1 MSRRPAI
8 RDTVL
13 DIRPE
18 VVITRHEYTV
28 FRLRCGACGHEREIR
43 HEIYPSPP
51 SGPPS
56 PAIPRTSRCTRCGR
70 VCRTDNANMPEVT
83 PW

>member
-1 MSRRPAI
+1 MTARPAI

-13 DIRPE
+13 DIRSE
-18 VVITRHEYTV
+18 AVTTEYTV
-28 FRLRCGACGHEREIR
+28 LRIRCGRCGNEWETSK
-43 HEIYPSPP
+43 EVYPTAPGCPP
-51 SGPPS
+51 M

-70 VCRTDNANMPEVT
+70 VCRTDNAIMPEVS

>member
-1 MSRRPAI
+1 MTRPAPI

-13 DIRPE
+13 DIRSE
-18 VVITRHEYTV
+18 VVTKEYTV
-28 FRLRCGACGHEREIR
+28 IRLRCASCGHERDLR
-43 HEIYPSPP
+43 HEVSVPAH
-51 SGPPS
+51 GCPPS

-70 VCRTDNANMPEVT
+70 VCRTDNAVMPEVG

>member
-1 MSRRPAI
+1 MSCGPAV

-13 DIRPE
+13 EIRSE
-18 VVITRHEYTV
+18 VVTTTYTV
-28 FRLRCGACGHEREIR
+28 FRLRCGSCGHEREIR
-43 HEIYPSPP
+43 QEVYTPAP
-51 SGPPS
+51 GCPPS

-70 VCRTDNANMPEVT
+70 VCRTANAIMPEVT